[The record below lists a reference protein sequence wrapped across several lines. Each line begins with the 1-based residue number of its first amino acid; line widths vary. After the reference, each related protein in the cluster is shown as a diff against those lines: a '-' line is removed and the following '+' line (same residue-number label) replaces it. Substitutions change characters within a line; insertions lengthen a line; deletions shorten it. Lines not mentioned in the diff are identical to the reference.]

1 MKEILIVLLLIIS
14 LFFGLLPREIH
25 DNIFKKIFNRK
36 SPPHIILMIS
46 SIMCFTIAICIS
58 QEDYFKEL
66 YYRSKVVATTGN
78 RIVTATGKLIKS
90 TASNFDSLDDFAETV
105 ETMAE
110 EAL

>member
-1 MKEILIVLLLIIS
+1 MKEILIVLLLITS
-14 LFFGLLPREIH
+14 LFFGLLSHEIH
-25 DNIFKKIFNRK
+25 DKTFKKIFNRK
-36 SPPHIILMIS
+36 SPPQIILIITS
-46 SIMCFTIAICIS
+46 VIFFVTAICLS

-66 YYRSKVVATTGN
+66 YYRSKVVANTGN